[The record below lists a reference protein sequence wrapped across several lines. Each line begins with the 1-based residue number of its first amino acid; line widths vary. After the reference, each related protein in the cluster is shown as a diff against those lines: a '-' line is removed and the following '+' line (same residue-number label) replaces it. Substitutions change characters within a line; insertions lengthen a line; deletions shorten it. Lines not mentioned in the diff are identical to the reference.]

1 MKKTEACM
9 KKETGCISRRKFIQN
24 SAVGL
29 GALMTGYP
37 LLQGCSKEE
46 SGTSAGQAGGTGRK
60 VTSCYLPITD
70 ATPII
75 LAHEKGF
82 YKEMGLESEKPVLIR
97 GWAPMAEAFMAGR
110 FNLTHLLAPIP
121 VYMRYSKG
129 FPVKVVAWDHIN
141 GSAITVGKDSGI
153 ESYADLGGKQIAIP
167 YWYSMHNVIIQMIA
181 REHGIEPVIQDKNAP
196 LSDNQVNL
204 FVMAPPDMPTAM
216 ASKAIDGYI
225 VAEPFNAAGEI
236 LAGGKIVRFTG
247 DVWKNHP
254 CCVAVMNEK
263 HVADTEWSHNVVKA
277 LVKAELWALNNPEEA
292 AHILSKDGAQYLPL
306 PEKVVKRAMMKYDLE
321 TYGTNGGTGA
331 IQHPEWEAQR
341 LSYNP
346 YQFESA
352 TRHMIEMLK
361 QTKMEGDLSFLQ
373 ALDPAVV
380 QKELMY
386 TDGVKAAVADLG
398 GLELFAGVDSANPF
412 EREEIIAI

>member
-1 MKKTEACM
+1 MKEE
-9 KKETGCISRRKFIQN
+9 KKAISRRKFIQN

-29 GALMTGYP
+29 SALFAGYP
-37 LLQGCSKEE
+37 VLQGCSKEE
-46 SGTSAGQAGGTGRK
+46 QGTGAGVTASKK
-60 VTSCYLPITD
+60 VQSCYLPITD

-75 LAHEKGF
+75 LAHEMGF
-82 YKEMGLESEKPVLIR
+82 YKEMGIESERPVLIR

-121 VYMRYSKG
+121 IYMRYSKG

-141 GSAITVGKDSGI
+141 GSALTVGKESGI
-153 ESYADLGGKQIAIP
+153 ESYADLGGKQIAVP
-167 YWYSMHNVIIQMIA
+167 YWYSMHNIIIQMIA
-181 REHGIEPVIQDKNAP
+181 REMGIEPVIQNKNEP
-196 LSDNQVNL
+196 LADNQMNL

-263 HVADTEWSHNVVKA
+263 DLEDQAWSHNVIKA
-277 LVKAELWALNNPEEA
+277 LVKAELWALNNAEEA
-292 AHILSKDGAQYLPL
+292 AHVLSKDGAQYLPL
-306 PEKVVKRAMMKYDLE
+306 PEKVVKRAMMKYDLD
-321 TYGTNGGTGA
+321 TYGADGGTGA
-331 IQHPEWEAQR
+331 IQHPEWNAER

-352 TRHMIEMLK
+352 TYKMVEMMK
-361 QTKMEGDLSFLQ
+361 QTKMEGDLGFMSG
-373 ALDPAVV
+373 LDPADV

-386 TDGVKAAVADLG
+386 TAGVEEASSQLG
-398 GLELFAGVDSANPF
+398 GLVQFAGVDPSNPF
-412 EREEIIAI
+412 VREEVIAV

>member
-1 MKKTEACM
+1 MS
-9 KKETGCISRRKFIQN
+9 KEKGMSSRRDFLKT
-24 SAVGL
+24 SAL
-29 GALMTGYP
+29 GFGAVLAGSQ
-37 LLQGCSKEE
+37 LLQGCSKSPEGG
-46 SGTSAGQAGGTGRK
+46 SASAGKSSSKK

-75 LAHEKGF
+75 LAHELGF
-82 YKEMGLESEKPVLIR
+82 YKELGLESEKPVLIR

-121 VYMRYSKG
+121 IYMRYSKK

-141 GSAITVGKDSGI
+141 GSAITVGKESGI
-153 ESYADLGGKQIAIP
+153 NSYADLGGKQIAIP
-167 YWYSMHNVIIQMIA
+167 YWYSMHNIIIQMIA
-181 REHGIEPVIQDKNAP
+181 REYGIETVIQSKTAP
-196 LSDNQVNL
+196 LGKKQMNL

-225 VAEPFNAAGEI
+225 VAEPFNAAGEV

-263 HVADTEWSHNVVKA
+263 DLADREWSHKVIQA
-277 LVKAELWALNNPEEA
+277 LVKAELWALNNAEQA

-306 PEKVVKRAMMKYDLE
+306 PEKIVKRAMMKYDLE
-321 TYGTNGGTGA
+321 TYGANGGTGA
-331 IQHPEWEAQR
+331 IQHPEWQTR
-341 LSYNP
+341 RISYEP

-352 TRHMIEMLK
+352 TRHIVEMMKL
-361 QTKMEGDLSFLQ
+361 TKMDGDVSFLQ
-373 ALDPAVV
+373 SLDPAKVHS
-380 QKELMY
+380 ELMY
-386 TDGVKAAVADLG
+386 TAGVEAAAAELG
-398 GLELFAGVDSANPF
+398 GLSLFAGVDVKTPTV
-412 EREEIIAI
+412 REGIIKV

>member
-1 MKKTEACM
+1 MKENKS
-9 KKETGCISRRKFIQN
+9 GLSRRTFIRN
-24 SAVGL
+24 SALGL
-29 GALMTGYP
+29 GALVGGYP
-37 LLQGCSKEE
+37 LLQGCS
-46 SGTSAGQAGGTGRK
+46 SGDKGSSGADVAGSGKAVK
-60 VTSCYLPITD
+60 SCYLPITD

-75 LAHEKGF
+75 LAHELGF
-82 YKEMGLESEKPVLIR
+82 YKEMGIASERPVLIR

-121 VYMRYSKG
+121 VYMKYSKG

-141 GSAITVGKDSGI
+141 GSAITVGKNSGI
-153 ESYADLGGKQIAIP
+153 TSYKDLGGKQIAIP

-181 REHGIEPVIQDKNAP
+181 REYGIETVIQDKNAS
-196 LSDNQVNL
+196 LSDRQMNL

-216 ASKAIDGYI
+216 ASGAIDGYI

-236 LAGGKIVRFTG
+236 LAEGRIVRFTG

-263 HVADTEWSHNVVKA
+263 DLEDQVWSHSVIKA
-277 LVKAELWALNNPEEA
+277 LVKAELWALNNAEEA

-306 PEKVVKRAMMKYDLE
+306 PEKVVKRAMMKYDTE
-321 TYGTNGGTGA
+321 TYGANGGTGA
-331 IQHPEWEAQR
+331 IQHPDWQAQR

-352 TRHMIEMLK
+352 TRHMVEMMK
-361 QTKMEGDLSFLQ
+361 QTKMEGDTAFLQ
-373 ALDPAVV
+373 SLDPGTV
-380 QKELMY
+380 QRELMY
-386 TDGVKAAVADLG
+386 TAGVEAAAAELG
-398 GLELFAGVDSANPF
+398 GLAQFAGVDPANPF
-412 EREEIIAI
+412 TREEVIAI

>member
-1 MKKTEACM
+1 MKDEKSI
-9 KKETGCISRRKFIQN
+9 ISRRKFIRN

-29 GALMTGYP
+29 SALFAGYP
-37 LLQGCSKEE
+37 LLQGCSNEE
-46 SGTSAGQAGGTGRK
+46 QGSAPGVASSKTVK
-60 VTSCYLPITD
+60 SCYLPITD

-75 LAHEKGF
+75 LAHELGF
-82 YKEMGLESEKPVLIR
+82 YKEMGIASEKPVLIR

-121 VYMRYSKG
+121 LYMRYSKG

-141 GSAITVGKDSGI
+141 GSALTVGKESGI
-153 ESYADLGGKQIAIP
+153 ESYADLGGKQIAVP
-167 YWYSMHNVIIQMIA
+167 YWYSMHNIIIQMIA
-181 REHGIEPVIQDKNAP
+181 REMGIKPVIQNKNEP
-196 LSDNQVNL
+196 LGENQMNL

-263 HVADTEWSHNVVKA
+263 ELEDRVWSHNVIKA
-277 LVKAELWALNNPEEA
+277 LVKAELWALNNAEEA

-306 PEKVVKRAMMKYDLE
+306 PEKVVKRAMMKYDLD
-321 TYGTNGGTGA
+321 TYGADGGTGA
-331 IQHPEWEAQR
+331 IQHPEWDAER

-352 TRHMIEMLK
+352 THKMVEMMK
-361 QTKMEGDLSFLQ
+361 QTKMEGDLSFMNS
-373 ALDPAVV
+373 LDPANV

-386 TDGVKAAVADLG
+386 TAGVEEAASELG
-398 GLELFAGVDSANPF
+398 GLVKFAGVDPANPYV
-412 EREEIIAI
+412 REEVIAV

>member
-1 MKKTEACM
+1 MKEE
-9 KKETGCISRRKFIQN
+9 KESISRRRFLQN
-24 SAVGL
+24 STVGL
-29 GALMTGYP
+29 GALMAGYP
-37 LLQGCSKEE
+37 LLQGCTKDE
-46 SGTSAGQAGGTGRK
+46 GGPSAGTGKK

-75 LAHEKGF
+75 LAHEMGF
-82 YKEMGLESEKPVLIR
+82 YKEMGIESDRPVLIR

-121 VYMRYSKG
+121 VYMRYSMG

-153 ESYADLGGKQIAIP
+153 DSYADLGGKQIAIP

-181 REHGIEPVIQDKNAP
+181 REYGIEPVIQDKNAP

-263 HVADTEWSHNVVKA
+263 DVADSEWSHNVVKA
-277 LVKAELWALNNPEEA
+277 LVKAELWALNNAEEA

-321 TYGTNGGTGA
+321 TYGANGGTGA

-352 TRHMIEMLK
+352 TRHMIDMLK

-398 GLELFAGVDSANPF
+398 GLELFAGVDQTRPF

>member
-1 MKKTEACM
+1 MKE
-9 KKETGCISRRKFIQN
+9 ENESISRRRFIQN
-24 SAVGL
+24 STVGL
-29 GALMTGYP
+29 GALMAGYP
-37 LLQGCSKEE
+37 LLQGCTKDE
-46 SGTSAGQAGGTGRK
+46 GGASAGKTGGTGKK
-60 VTSCYLPITD
+60 VSSCYLPITD

-75 LAHEKGF
+75 LAHEMGF
-82 YKEMGLESEKPVLIR
+82 YKEMGIESDRPVLIR

-121 VYMRYSKG
+121 VYMRYSMG

-153 ESYADLGGKQIAIP
+153 DSYADLGGKQIAIP

-181 REHGIEPVIQDKNAP
+181 REYGIEPVIQDKNAP

-263 HVADTEWSHNVVKA
+263 DVADREWSHNVVKA
-277 LVKAELWALNNPEEA
+277 LVKAELWALNNAEEA

-321 TYGTNGGTGA
+321 TYGANGGTGA

-398 GLELFAGVDSANPF
+398 GLELFAGVDQTSPF